1 MDEFLIKKT
10 TTGDQSQPGVAGFRG
25 TQVVVVWADR
35 GTGNITGRL
44 FGVNGVPSGSEF
56 AVNFPGA
63 PGTKRQLP
71 TVIETGQGFAV
82 SWIEQL
88 PGGQPQVKLR
98 TFDQDSLSGPESQV
112 SSAEVEALMRP
123 AMARL
128 AGDGFVIVWA
138 DKRAD
143 QRIRAQ
149 RFGIDGAKMGPE
161 FRANTVPG
169 LHRVPMVAGLTNEN
183 IVIGWRARIT
193 GALHLRLQVFDAN
206 GPVGNEQIPNI
217 EITEAAMVPLDS
229 GRFVVAHI
237 RSAGDGEPGFDTTVA
252 QASLFEANG
261 AFSNLRFPATS
272 GRILSSWPTLVSLSG
287 GRFLLAW
294 TQINV
299 DIAAAG
305 TNVQARIFSSQGP
318 LGQVLQ
324 VNTLTGGQRFS
335 LSAAVTSGPSGDV
348 AFPVWVDD
356 SKAGVDG
363 SGRAIEGRVLPIPAA
378 GF

>member
-1 MDEFLIKKT
+1 MDEVLINKT
-10 TTGDQSQPGVAGFRG
+10 TTGDQDQPCVAGFRG

-44 FGVNGVPSGSEF
+44 FGVNGVPSGNEF
-56 AVNFPGA
+56 AVNFPGK

-71 TVIETGQGFAV
+71 AVVETGQGFAV
-82 SWIEQL
+82 AWFEQL

-98 TFDQDSLSGPESQV
+98 PFDQDSLSGLESQV
-112 SSAEVEALMRP
+112 SSAEVEPLIRP

-128 AGDGFVIVWA
+128 ADGGFVLVWA

-149 RFGIDGAKMGPE
+149 RFGFEGTKSGPE

-169 LHRVPMVAGLTNEN
+169 LHRVPMVAALTNGN
-183 IVIGWRARIT
+183 IVIGWRARIA
-193 GALHLRLQVFDAN
+193 GPLHLRLQVFNAK

-217 EITEAAMVPLDS
+217 EITEAAMAALDS
-229 GRFVVAHI
+229 GRFVIAHI

-272 GRILSSWPTLVSLSG
+272 GRILSSWPTLAPLSG
-287 GRFLLAW
+287 GRFLLGW
-294 TQINV
+294 TETNV
-299 DIAAAG
+299 DNAAAG
-305 TNVQARIFSSQGP
+305 TNVKARMFSSKGT
-318 LGQVLQ
+318 LGKVIQ

-335 LSAAVTSGPSGDV
+335 LSAAIASAPAGDIV
-348 AFPVWVDD
+348 FPVWVDD
-356 SKAGVDG
+356 GKAGADK
-363 SGRAIEGRVLPIPAA
+363 SGRAIEGRALPIPAA

>member
-1 MDEFLIKKT
+1 MDEFLINKT
-10 TTGDQSQPGVAGFRG
+10 TTGDQNQPGVAGFRG

-35 GTGNITGRL
+35 GSGNITGRL

-56 AVNFPGA
+56 AVNFPGV
-63 PGTKRQLP
+63 PDTKRQLP

-82 SWIEQL
+82 AWIEQL

-112 SSAEVEALMRP
+112 SSAEVEPLIRP

-128 AGDGFVIVWA
+128 TGGGFVLVWA
-138 DKRAD
+138 DKRENE
-143 QRIRAQ
+143 RIRVQ
-149 RFGIDGAKMGPE
+149 RFAFDGAKSGPE

-169 LHRVPMVAGLTNEN
+169 LHRVPMVAGLTNGN
-183 IVIGWRARIT
+183 MVIGWRARIT

-217 EITEAAMVPLDS
+217 EITEAAMAPLDS

-252 QASLFEANG
+252 QASLFEPNG
-261 AFSNLRFPATS
+261 GFSNLRFPATS
-272 GRILSSWPTLVSLSG
+272 GRILSSWPTLVPLSG

-299 DIAAAG
+299 DNAAAG
-305 TNVQARIFSSQGP
+305 TNVEARIFSSQGP

-335 LSAAVTSGPSGDV
+335 LSAAIASGPSGDV

-356 SKAGVDG
+356 SMAGADQ
-363 SGRAIEGRVLPIPAA
+363 SGRAIEGRALPVPAG